1 MKLENKI
8 QVVSSLATKTAL
20 STVEDKI
27 PSVSS
32 LVKKQTMTQKLVRLK
47 RNFLII
53 IVTNILQPKSL
64 TL

>member
-20 STVEDKI
+20 STVENKI

-47 RNFLII
+47 RNFLNII
-53 IVTNILQPKSL
+53 MTNILQPKSL
-64 TL
+64 IL